1 MEKNYDEKMFY
12 KKLILLKYRDFV
24 YINRKLEVCL
34 KIKDRKL
41 NLIKIG
47 DMCRK
52 EVKGIC
58 RSLVFIMKFLFLVKI

>member
-1 MEKNYDEKMFY
+1 MEKNHDEKMLY
-12 KKLILLKYRDFV
+12 KKLTPSKYRDFA
-24 YINRKLEVCL
+24 YINRKLEACS

-41 NLIKIG
+41 NLTKTG

-58 RSLVFIMKFLFLVKI
+58 RSLVFIM